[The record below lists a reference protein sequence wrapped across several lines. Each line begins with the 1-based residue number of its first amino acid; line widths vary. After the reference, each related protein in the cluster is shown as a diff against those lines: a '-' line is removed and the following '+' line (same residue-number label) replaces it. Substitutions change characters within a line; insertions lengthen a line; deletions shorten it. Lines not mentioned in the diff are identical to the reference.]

1 MTGTIRASPSFPKNQ
16 YIIYVGGNGCSNP
29 QGSCNENVGFSELM
43 LDCQQVCA
51 GCLSIQSTMGAN
63 VGPRTFML
71 GFNENGILIYGGHEV
86 MIHETWLGEYL
97 YSNPLSH
104 QPNLTATAINIA
116 GNDHF
121 VTNTIVF
128 SSQVGV
134 AVNGAA
140 NLLTG
145 VHTWN
150 NAETLG
156 GIGIFIDDPGYTQN
170 RLVGCYLDY
179 NSLVAVDPAELVITD
194 GFFLCGG
201 NIVIRASGAGNI
213 AGLSIIGNEF
223 AECNNDTIIFDERNG
238 QFSGVYDIYVAG
250 NMATSGYLLK
260 STQASAS
267 LYQVSLRL

>member
-156 GIGIFIDDPGYTQN
+156 GIGI
-170 RLVGCYLDY
+170 LVNSYQTRIVSCYLDY
-179 NSLVAVDPAELVITD
+179 NSLVIAWPTAVVVTNC
-194 GFFLCGG
+194 FFLCAG
-201 NIVIRASGAGNI
+201 NLVLRASASETEIN
-213 AGLSIIGNEF
+213 GLSIVDNEF
-223 AECNNDTIIFDERNG
+223 ELCGNDTIIFDEREAK
-238 QFSGVYDIYVAG
+238 FTKVLDMYVAG
-250 NMATSGYLLK
+250 NVASGSSEY
-260 STQASAS
+260 SGCHVNQ
-267 LYQVSLRL
+267 YRR